1 MWCLRSKKFFAGFG
15 CKCCIIK
22 RQDNVTDRHLS
33 NSLVFLDLWRKVVFL
48 NISGAV
54 PGGEEAVL
62 SEVSIAKGS
71 VIAYVRAPGG

>member
-1 MWCLRSKKFFAGFG
+1 MWCLRSKKFFAGFS
-15 CKCCIIK
+15 CKCRIIK

-33 NSLVFLDLWRKVVFL
+33 NTLVFLDLRRKVVFL

-62 SEVSIAKGS
+62 SEVSVTKES
-71 VIAYVRAPGG
+71 VITHTRAPGS